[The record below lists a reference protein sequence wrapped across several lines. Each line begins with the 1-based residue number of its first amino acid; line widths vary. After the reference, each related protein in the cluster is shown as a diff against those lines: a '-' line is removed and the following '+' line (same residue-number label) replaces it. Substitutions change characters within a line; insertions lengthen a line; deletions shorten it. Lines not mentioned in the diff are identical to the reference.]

1 MVLVQSAFL
10 CRNKAGKKNER
21 LFFEELLYRKGNC
34 QIQNVFLRRHEPKVK
49 KMENHKLRKL
59 LRILPVVRR

>member
-10 CRNKAGKKNER
+10 CRNKGRKMRDYFLKN
-21 LFFEELLYRKGNC
+21 YRKGNC

-49 KMENHKLRKL
+49 KMGNHKL
-59 LRILPVVRR
+59 